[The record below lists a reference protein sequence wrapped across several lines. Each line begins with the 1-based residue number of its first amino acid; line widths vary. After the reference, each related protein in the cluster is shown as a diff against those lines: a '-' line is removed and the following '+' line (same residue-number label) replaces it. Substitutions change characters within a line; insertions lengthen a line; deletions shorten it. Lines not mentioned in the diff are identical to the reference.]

1 MKNDWLSLAKGLK
14 LGERRKIKH
23 CGGSPS
29 MSISSTLR
37 GWQGYCHRCSEKFWE
52 ARQSLISHEEL
63 EEYRNSSSVTKCPQL
78 PSDFA
83 TEYVESELTSA
94 LWMNWL
100 LRGGIGESLR
110 KQYQLGWTKRY
121 GKAVIPLY
129 RPTLQRSSVGSLRNM
144 PSYWDKTLSTYSTLG
159 SSKPQE
165 LEGIL
170 LRRLGSTGPKY
181 LLDHVSPEVAVFLSS
196 GVSTGN
202 AVTNCRVDCVI
213 TEDVLSAIRVGQFV
227 QSAALLGT
235 SLGQGK
241 LDRVI
246 SSTRKQ
252 SPIIGL
258 WGDPDKAG
266 QILNRK
272 LERSLRLQ
280 GLNTIWLASPKDPK
294 NMRDYDIKE
303 ILSDR
308 YHSAQDH

>member
-63 EEYRNSSSVTKCPQL
+63 EEYRNSSSATKRPYL

-83 TEYVESELTSA
+83 TEYVESELTSS

-121 GKAVIPLY
+121 GKAVLPLY
-129 RPTLQRSSVGSLRNM
+129 RQTSPRLSAESSQQ
-144 PSYWDKTLSTYSTLG
+144 
-159 SSKPQE
+159 QE
-165 LEGIL
+165 LDGIL
-170 LRRLGSTGPKY
+170 LRRLGTTGPKY
-181 LLDHVSPEVAVFLSS
+181 LLDHVSPETAVFLSS

-202 AVTNCRVDCVI
+202 EVISCRVDCVI

-252 SPIIGL
+252 SPVIGL

-294 NMRDYDIKE
+294 NMRDYDLKE

-308 YHSAQDH
+308 YHSAPDH

>member
-63 EEYRNSSSVTKCPQL
+63 EEYRNSSSATKRPYL

-83 TEYVESELTSA
+83 TEYVESELTSS

-121 GKAVIPLY
+121 GKAVLPLY
-129 RPTLQRSSVGSLRNM
+129 RQTSPHLSAESSQQ
-144 PSYWDKTLSTYSTLG
+144 
-159 SSKPQE
+159 QE
-165 LEGIL
+165 LDGIL
-170 LRRLGSTGPKY
+170 LRRLGTTGPKY
-181 LLDHVSPEVAVFLSS
+181 LLDHVSPETAVFLSS

-202 AVTNCRVDCVI
+202 EVISCRVDCVI

-294 NMRDYDIKE
+294 NMRDYDLKE

-308 YHSAQDH
+308 YHSAPDH

>member
-83 TEYVESELTSA
+83 TEYVESELTSS

-121 GKAVIPLY
+121 GKAVLPICTSARSKPASSPSTSPL
-129 RPTLQRSSVGSLRNM
+129 TSSTHST
-144 PSYWDKTLSTYSTLG
+144 PS

-165 LEGIL
+165 LEGML

-196 GVSTGN
+196 GASTGN
-202 AVTNCRVDCVI
+202 AVTNCPVDCVI

-246 SSTRKQ
+246 SSTRKP
-252 SPIIGL
+252 SPVIGL

-266 QILNRK
+266 QMLNRK
-272 LERSLRLQ
+272 MERSLTLQ
-280 GLNTIWLASPKDPK
+280 GLRVVWLTSPKDPK

>member
-52 ARQSLISHEEL
+52 PRQSLISHEEL

-121 GKAVIPLY
+121 GKAVLPIWTSTRSKPASSPSTSPL
-129 RPTLQRSSVGSLRNM
+129 TSS
-144 PSYWDKTLSTYSTLG
+144 THSTLG
-159 SSKPQE
+159 SSQPQE
-165 LEGIL
+165 LEGML
-170 LRRLGSTGPKY
+170 LRRLGTTGPKY
-181 LLDHVSPEVAVFLSS
+181 LLDHISPETAVFLSS

-202 AVTNCRVDCVI
+202 EVISCRVDCVI

-241 LDRVI
+241 LDKVI
-246 SSTRKQ
+246 SSTHKQ
-252 SPIIGL
+252 NPIIGL

-266 QILNRK
+266 QLLNRK

-294 NMRDYDIKE
+294 NMRDYDLKE

-308 YHSAQDH
+308 RNPTPDH